1 MSAEL
6 RKVILK
12 LGKGTYTLQTAL
24 DDNAIKN
31 LTRAIS
37 EVADKLDERVPQE
50 EQLAIIC
57 MTLGWKLEK
66 ISRRLNNLL
75 ETMEKIK

>member
-6 RKVILK
+6 RKISLK

-24 DDNAIKN
+24 DDDAIRN
-31 LTRAIS
+31 LTRVIS
-37 EVADKLDERVPQE
+37 EITDKFEEQVSQE
-50 EQLAIIC
+50 DQLAIIC

-66 ISRRLNNLL
+66 ISRRLKLLL
-75 ETMEKIK
+75 ETMEKMR

>member
-1 MSAEL
+1 MSTEL
-6 RKVILK
+6 RKVNFK
-12 LGKGTYTLQTAL
+12 LGKGTYTLQTML
-24 DDNAIKN
+24 DDVAIGD

-37 EVADKLDERVPQE
+37 GITDKLDERVPQE

-66 ISRRLNNLL
+66 ISRRLKLIL
-75 ETMEKIK
+75 DTMEKIK

>member
-6 RKVILK
+6 RKISLK

-24 DDNAIKN
+24 DDDAIRN
-31 LTRAIS
+31 LTRVIS
-37 EVADKLDERVPQE
+37 GITDKLEEQVSQE
-50 EQLAIIC
+50 DQLAIIC

-66 ISRRLNNLL
+66 VSRRLKILI
-75 ETMEKIK
+75 ETMEKMR

>member
-6 RKVILK
+6 RKVALK

-24 DDNAIKN
+24 DDNALAN
-31 LTRAIS
+31 LTRTIS
-37 EVADKLDERVPQE
+37 EITDRLDERVPQE
-50 EQLAIIC
+50 DQLAVIC

-66 ISRRLNNLL
+66 ISRRLKLLL
-75 ETMEKIK
+75 EIMEKMK

>member
-1 MSAEL
+1 MLAEL
-6 RKVILK
+6 RKVNLK
-12 LGKGTYTLQTAL
+12 LGKGTYTLQTML
-24 DDNAIKN
+24 DDVAIGD

-37 EVADKLDERVPQE
+37 GIADKLDERVPQE

-66 ISRRLNNLL
+66 ISRRLKLIL
-75 ETMEKIK
+75 DIMEKMK

>member
-6 RKVILK
+6 RKVSLK
-12 LGKGTYTLQTAL
+12 LGKGTYTLRTVL

-31 LTRAIS
+31 LTKIIS
-37 EVADKLDERVPQE
+37 DVTDKLDEQVPQE
-50 EQLAIIC
+50 DQLAIIC

-66 ISRRLNNLL
+66 ATRRLKLLL
-75 ETMEKIK
+75 EIMEKMK